1 MLYIIG
7 LGFLVYRVSP
17 HYVRLSAP
25 RLLSCCALE
34 RCLTLEVIHV
44 STPAWNMTG
53 RRHRQTG
60 RYVVLREIC
69 ALATPIVNL
78 GLRELRWPA
87 FTVGCWSFHEEL
99 RKSGG
104 GDCIVHKPISLGRG
118 CGTIGMGNPSP
129 EGRPPELQREPRSLR
144 PGLLCPHQRRTA
156 MKVQNRFD
164 QPEGPLPADTRRQ
177 SFERCRSRKLCAGL
191 PISAT
196 VTIRMRDGQ
205 LYFD

>member
-34 RCLTLEVIHV
+34 QCLTLEVIHV

-53 RRHRQTG
+53 RRHRQAG

-104 GDCIVHKPISLGRG
+104 GDCIVTTAQASSGRRHTAPKLRAVSLEE
-118 CGTIGMGNPSP
+118 TM
-129 EGRPPELQREPRSLR
+129 
-144 PGLLCPHQRRTA
+144 
-156 MKVQNRFD
+156 
-164 QPEGPLPADTRRQ
+164 
-177 SFERCRSRKLCAGL
+177 CRS
-191 PISAT
+191 PH
-196 VTIRMRDGQ
+196 
-205 LYFD
+205 